1 MLNGTPCP
9 TRGLL
14 CLYNELGVIV
24 SPGGPAHTM
33 TTILVTILVNSELF
47 VAFPGFRLAI
57 AFGKQEGG
65 GYKDDR
71 SKTAALVTTS
81 HNLLIPINF

>member
-1 MLNGTPCP
+1 
-9 TRGLL
+9 
-14 CLYNELGVIV
+14 
-24 SPGGPAHTM
+24 M

-47 VAFPGFRLAI
+47 VAPSRARLAI
-57 AFGKQEGG
+57 AFSKQEGC

>member
-1 MLNGTPCP
+1 
-9 TRGLL
+9 
-14 CLYNELGVIV
+14 
-24 SPGGPAHTM
+24 M

-47 VAFPGFRLAI
+47 VAPSRAARLAI
-57 AFGKQEGG
+57 AFSKQEGC